1 MNQAKPVRVFAV
13 ISGKGGVGK
22 TNVSVNLSVSLAES
36 GKNVVLLDADLGLA
50 NVDVILGLQSQFN
63 LSHVLSGEKSLRE
76 VMIEGPGG
84 IKVIPAS
91 SGLQNMADLSQ
102 AEQGG
107 LIRAFSEI
115 DKDLDVLVVDTAA
128 GISSSVVNFTR
139 ACQEIVVV
147 VCDEP
152 ASLTDAY
159 AFIKLLNRDYG
170 IYNFQI
176 LTNQVEGIQQGQNL
190 YKKLCRVTDR
200 YLDVTLQFMGA
211 VPYDECLRKAVQK
224 QSPVL
229 HSYPS
234 SPSAR
239 AFRDL
244 ARKIEG
250 WPVASQGS
258 GHMEFFIER
267 MLQYNCSQSELA
279 I

>member
-224 QSPVL
+224 QSPVM